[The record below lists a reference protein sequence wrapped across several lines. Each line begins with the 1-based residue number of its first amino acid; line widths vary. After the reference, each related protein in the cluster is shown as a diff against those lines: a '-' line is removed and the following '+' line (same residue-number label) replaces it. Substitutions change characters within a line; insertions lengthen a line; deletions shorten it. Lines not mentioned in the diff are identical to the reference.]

1 MSTEGHQVLRGHLT
15 VFRRAPFVTV
25 AQNETGDNF
34 NSKLFDH
41 LRTLRL
47 EVAKDEGVPP
57 FMIFSDSSL
66 KDMAEKSPQ
75 DETSFL
81 SISGVGPIKLKKY
94 GQEFIQVIQNFNNKK

>member
-1 MSTEGHQVLRGHLT
+1 
-15 VFRRAPFVTV
+15 
-25 AQNETGDNF
+25 
-34 NSKLFDH
+34 

-66 KDMAEKSPQ
+66 KDMAEKTPQ
-75 DETSFL
+75 DKTSFL